1 MATDQRLELRKNVPL
16 FSWLGRHK
24 LVRLGELAHEI
35 DVPDGPGL
43 MRQGESGQEFFGVLS
58 GHVIVARDEQCL
70 VRLGP
75 FQFRAGAGL
84 RANEGFEHRTRRRSQ
99 TANRAHCTGRDRG
112 CSRKRTPDLSAQ
124 RAVRN
129 RCRARPLL
137 RRVLGRS
144 IALRHHA
151 RSHVRATAT
160 VATIA
165 SRTSDG
171 RSAAPITTRRRST
184 CWQNWRCRSPMVA
197 CRIGDSI
204 SIDAVRFRHGFAL
217 DLFVMMVPWNGHRAL
232 PNDLAQRSLM
242 VGRGRTDRHGF
253 GAAPRRTT
261 EAASEPD
268 RCPKRRSYGMTSNW
282 VIIPESSCSRMW
294 QWKTNFPRLSVNFSL
309 MTTVSPMAS
318 CHDSFMSS

>member
-1 MATDQRLELRKNVPL
+1 MATDQRLELLRNVPL

-43 MRQGESGQEFFGVLS
+43 MRLGESGQEFFGVLS

-70 VRLGP
+70 ARLGP
-75 FQFRAGAGL
+75 FQFRSRSGSSGERRL
-84 RANEGFEHRTRRRSQ
+84 RASNSTAKPNRQPRTLHGSRS
-99 TANRAHCTGRDRG
+99 G
-112 CSRKRTPDLSAQ
+112 CSRKRAPDLSAQ

-165 SRTSDG
+165 SRTSHG
-171 RSAAPITTRRRST
+171 RSAAPTTTRRRST

-204 SIDAVRFRHGFAL
+204 SIDAVRFRRGFAL
-217 DLFVMMVPWNGHRAL
+217 DLLVMMVPWNGHRAL
-232 PNDLAQRSLM
+232 PNDIAQRSLN
-242 VGRGRTDRHGF
+242 GGARSDGSTWTRSSPTEDNRGRF
-253 GAAPRRTT
+253 GA
-261 EAASEPD
+261 
-268 RCPKRRSYGMTSNW
+268 
-282 VIIPESSCSRMW
+282 
-294 QWKTNFPRLSVNFSL
+294 
-309 MTTVSPMAS
+309 
-318 CHDSFMSS
+318 